1 MVIEC
6 IKVEALGILE
16 RKTKSFHFQEMDW
29 LISFPASGN
38 EGRKYLYYS
47 VVFKDRKNGNSK
59 SQVSLMD
66 IVDVVEFEK
75 NYPYTVGF
83 FREPID
89 EATNCGFNYLE
100 IRVIRCIEEF
110 WKFLNDLNI

>member
-1 MVIEC
+1 M
-6 IKVEALGILE
+6 E
-16 RKTKSFHFQEMDW
+16 RKRKSFHFQEMDW
-29 LISFPASGN
+29 LISFPALGN

-47 VVFKDRKNGNSK
+47 VMFKDRKKGNSK

-75 NYPYTVGF
+75 NYPHTVGF

-89 EATNCGFNYLE
+89 EDTNCGFNYLE

-110 WKFLNDLNI
+110 WKFLNDLDI

>member
-1 MVIEC
+1 MVVEC
-6 IKVEALGILE
+6 IEVEALGMLE

-29 LISFPASGN
+29 LISFPDSGN

-47 VVFKDRKNGNSK
+47 VVFKDCKKGNVK

-66 IVDVVEFEK
+66 IVDVAEFEN
-75 NYPYTVGF
+75 NYPHTVGF
-83 FREPID
+83 FKEPID
-89 EATNCGFNYLE
+89 ENADFSSNYLE

>member
-1 MVIEC
+1 MELDGKI
-6 IKVEALGILE
+6 
-16 RKTKSFHFQEMDW
+16 KSFHFQEMDW
-29 LISFPASGN
+29 LISFPDSGN

-47 VVFKDRKNGNSK
+47 VLFKDRKKRSVK

-66 IVDVVEFEK
+66 IVDNAEFEN
-75 NYPYTVGF
+75 NYPHTVGF

-89 EATNCGFNYLE
+89 KETDFSSKYLE

>member
-1 MVIEC
+1 M
-6 IKVEALGILE
+6 E
-16 RKTKSFHFQEMDW
+16 RKAKSFHFQELDW
-29 LISFPASGN
+29 LISFPDSGN

-47 VVFKDRKNGNSK
+47 VEFKDFKKGSAK
-59 SQVSLMD
+59 SQVNLMD

-75 NYPYTVGF
+75 NYPHTVGF

-89 EATNCGFNYLE
+89 DDNTDCGFNYLE

>member
-1 MVIEC
+1 M
-6 IKVEALGILE
+6 KVDLE
-16 RKTKSFHFQEMDW
+16 RKTKNFHFQEMDW

-47 VVFKDRKNGNSK
+47 VAFEDRKRGNVN

-66 IVDVVEFEK
+66 IVDIAEFER
-75 NYPYTVGF
+75 NYPHTVGF
-83 FREPID
+83 FRGPIEKD
-89 EATNCGFNYLE
+89 TDFCSTYLE
-100 IRVIRCIEEF
+100 IRIIRSIEEF

>member
-1 MVIEC
+1 M
-6 IKVEALGILE
+6 E
-16 RKTKSFHFQEMDW
+16 RKLKSFHFQEMDW

-47 VVFKDRKNGNSK
+47 VVFKDRKKGNVQ

-66 IVDVVEFEK
+66 IVDIAEFEK
-75 NYPYTVGF
+75 NYPHTVGF

-89 EATNCGFNYLE
+89 NEANFSSNYLE
-100 IRVIRCIEEF
+100 LRIIRTIEEF

>member
-1 MVIEC
+1 
-6 IKVEALGILE
+6 
-16 RKTKSFHFQEMDW
+16 MDW

-47 VVFKDRKNGNSK
+47 VMFKNRKNGNSK
-59 SQVSLMD
+59 SQVTLTD
-66 IVDVVEFEK
+66 IVDVAEFEK
-75 NYPYTVGF
+75 NYPHTVGF

-89 EATNCGFNYLE
+89 KDTNYGFSYLE
-100 IRVIRCIEEF
+100 IRVIRSIEEF

>member
-1 MVIEC
+1 M
-6 IKVEALGILE
+6 K
-16 RKTKSFHFQEMDW
+16 RFHFQEIDW
-29 LISFPASGN
+29 LISFPESGN

-47 VVFKDRKNGNSK
+47 VEFKDSRKRKSK
-59 SQVSLMD
+59 SQVNLVD
-66 IVDVVEFEK
+66 IVDDREFEK
-75 NYPYTVGF
+75 NYPHTVGF

-100 IRVIRCIEEF
+100 IRVVRCIEEF

>member
-1 MVIEC
+1 M
-6 IKVEALGILE
+6 E
-16 RKTKSFHFQEMDW
+16 RKLKSFHFKEMDW

-38 EGRKYLYYS
+38 DGRKYLYYS
-47 VVFKDRKNGNSK
+47 VVFKDRKKGNVE

-66 IVDVVEFEK
+66 IVDIAEFET
-75 NYPYTVGF
+75 NYPHTVGF

-89 EATNCGFNYLE
+89 NEANFSSNYLE
-100 IRVIRCIEEF
+100 IRIIRSIEEF